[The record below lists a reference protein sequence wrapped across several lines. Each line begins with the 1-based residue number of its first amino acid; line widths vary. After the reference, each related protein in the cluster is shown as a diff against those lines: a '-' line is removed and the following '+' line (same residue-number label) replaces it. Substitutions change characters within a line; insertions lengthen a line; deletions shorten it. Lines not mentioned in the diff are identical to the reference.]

1 MDPLLMRTHRD
12 ERALKKYL
20 RSAAIRFESCY
31 RLRCLNR
38 NYTIK
43 SVTDV
48 QSASAGWPFSQESA

>member
-1 MDPLLMRTHRD
+1 MDPLLMRANGD

-20 RSAAIRFESCY
+20 RNTAFRFESCY

-43 SVTDV
+43 SVADAN
-48 QSASAGWPFSQESA
+48 ASAVWPFSQESA